1 MERRRASSVNVNAL
15 QVDGG
20 PGKPA
25 MLTVPRKLVQKA
37 LLETTIRLRLAHS
50 LWSMQQVSI

>member
-1 MERRRASSVNVNAL
+1 
-15 QVDGG
+15 
-20 PGKPA
+20 

-50 LWSMQQVSI
+50 LWSMEQVSI